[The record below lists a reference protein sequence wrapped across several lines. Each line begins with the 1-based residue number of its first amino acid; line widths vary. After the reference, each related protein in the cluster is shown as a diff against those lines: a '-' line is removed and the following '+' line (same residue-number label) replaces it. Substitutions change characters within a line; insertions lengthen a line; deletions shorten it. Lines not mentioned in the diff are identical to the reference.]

1 MFSLTLE
8 TKLIA
13 QIFLLS
19 GFGNAGENSE
29 LSFQQI
35 WIVPRSN
42 YHQCEFSRATVRT
55 EQLGISVPDESGR
68 TFFLLKINKDY
79 K

>member
-13 QIFLLS
+13 QIFCCLDL
-19 GFGNAGENSE
+19 EMRVKNSE

-55 EQLGISVPDESGR
+55 EQLGISVPDREWKN
-68 TFFLLKINKDY
+68 FFLLKINKDY